1 MHLPSSLRCF
11 GENRSYKLDLNKL
24 EIPYL
29 VILPKFYQ
37 KLFSGLREVQ
47 NVFNEFVLFINIGLL
62 I

>member
-11 GENRSYKLDLNKL
+11 GENRSYKL

-29 VILPKFYQ
+29 VILPKSYQ